1 MENMF
6 FDRLRAGE
14 DGEYRWVYDTEHYHN
29 YDYCL
34 RWVKR
39 IALITVPIGVV
50 ALVGGRNARPYG
62 VVLFTGLC
70 MILMPALLALFWRF
84 FPPEPSYRMSEKEL
98 VIGPNVRR
106 DSRKIFEFKDLR
118 RVACFPEKDLLV
130 LHFGIARV
138 RVYVPKE
145 DFELAQELLR
155 ARAPQGTEFLR

>member
-1 MENMF
+1 ML
-6 FDRLRAGE
+6 FDRLKAGE

-34 RWVKR
+34 RWVRR

-70 MILMPALLALFWRF
+70 MLLMPALLALFWRF
-84 FPPEPSYRMSEKEL
+84 FPPEPRYRLSDTEL
-98 VIGPNVRR
+98 EVWPKGRR
-106 DSRKIFEFKDLR
+106 YDNIYELKDLR